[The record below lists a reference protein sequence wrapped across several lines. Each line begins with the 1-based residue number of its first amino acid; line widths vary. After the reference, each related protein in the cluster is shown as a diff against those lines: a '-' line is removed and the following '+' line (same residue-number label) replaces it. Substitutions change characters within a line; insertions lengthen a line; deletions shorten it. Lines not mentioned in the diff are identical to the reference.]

1 MKYNIYLLS
10 YNNYYNRQVKKLD
23 TIQDY
28 INGGY
33 LIGTI
38 PNCNFAMRDGIAS
51 DLIVNQ
57 SFVETQP
64 DYVLIAERGE
74 GGVETGVFS
83 RWFVIDTEE
92 IRGNQYSFQ
101 VKRDIWVDYKDIAM
115 NSSYFIERGYVQS
128 SNDLIFNNEEQQ
140 YSQIK
145 KSQTPLYDET
155 GCPWI
160 VGYIPK
166 KLNKTSETTIET
178 VVRPDSADYV
188 VSDITQWPYYQ
199 YVVSNPNHE
208 YVYSDNLENAFRF
221 IIQLPIQNI
230 TGQGTSYQ
238 MGYFGYSLKEKSIY
252 GADVHDMKLLYPNA
266 FTEQETGFG
275 YFTDTQSQWENDVS
289 DKNWY
294 NTNYSNLNS
303 YIEILNRTILNN
315 QVGRLSGTNYTNAI
329 AQFRAAYNIDVNTFT
344 FIENN
349 LNGKTIK
356 DTSTGKVYTITLNDR
371 VIDKLSYP
379 SGFDQTALK
388 GYIRNM
394 LNLNFG
400 SSYSPTMYGYVVN
413 TKNSNDDDQI
423 KCVWKLKQIQINLS
437 EVGNARTYLP
447 RDDDTSTTPITVY
460 RNHCIDQVYDMFAI
474 PYGSLEVKD
483 GANTYTCNKDVGLA
497 IAQAFVTTLGE
508 VNGQSVVYDLQML
521 PYCPVRE
528 YIQSDGTFD
537 ITVSDNTKVR
547 PIYFSVNDQQ
557 NLLPI
562 NYVFYCSNSKI
573 DNITLLHK
581 VNDNWTPYNVEVTD
595 TKLQYNT
602 EMYRLSSPNFASSFE
617 FNAAQN
623 GGVNSFKVSA
633 TYKPYNPYIR
643 IRPEFGRMYGEDF
656 KDGRGLILQGDF
668 SVATMSNAWINYEL
682 QNKNYLNSFNR
693 EIQSMNLQNK
703 IANTQDVVNAITGS
717 VQGAVGGA
725 VAGAMVG
732 SAAGPIGTVVGGV
745 IGGVA
750 GGVSSAVGGGIDVQN
765 NRKLRND
772 TISKAKTLFNYQLD
786 NIKAL
791 PNTIRNVGC
800 LTVDNV
806 LVPVLEFYQAS
817 DDEIDT
823 FNKKMQFYGMSVM
836 KVGSVIDYINP
847 IGETFVQGYLLRLIS
862 PEGVTEEAD
871 NHLAEELSNELQKGL
886 YFSVEVQPQIIEQLA
901 P

>member
-38 PNCNFAMRDGIAS
+38 PNCNFAMKDGIAS

-57 SFVETQP
+57 AFVETQP

-74 GGVETGVFS
+74 GGVETGEFS

-101 VKRDIWVDYKDIAM
+101 VKRDIWVDKFDIAM
-115 NSSYFIERGYVQS
+115 NSTYFIERGYVS
-128 SNDLIFNNEEQQ
+128 DSNDLIFNNEEQQ

-166 KLNKTSETTIET
+166 KLNKTSQTTIET
-178 VVRPDSADYV
+178 VLRPDTADYV
-188 VSDITQWPYYQ
+188 VSDITQWDYYQ

-208 YVYSDNLENAFRF
+208 FVYSDNVENAFRF
-221 IIQLPIQNI
+221 VVQLPIMNV
-230 TGQGTSYQ
+230 TGQGNSYQ
-238 MGYFGYSLKEKSIY
+238 MGYFGYSLKERSVY
-252 GADVHDMKLLYPNA
+252 GGDVHDTKIIYPST
-266 FTEQETGFG
+266 FIEQENGFG
-275 YFTDTQSQWENDVS
+275 YFSRTETQFNSDTE
-289 DKNWY
+289 DKRWW
-294 NTNYSNLNS
+294 NTNYTSLSS
-303 YIEILNRTILNN
+303 YVEVLNRTMLYKQPTNFE
-315 QVGRLSGTNYTNAI
+315 GSNYTNAI

-356 DTSTGKVYTITLNDR
+356 DTSTGKVYTITLTDR
-371 VIDKLSYP
+371 VIDKMEYP
-379 SGFDQTALK
+379 SGFDQTNLK
-388 GYIRNM
+388 NYIKNM
-394 LNLNFG
+394 LNLTYSNQ
-400 SSYSPTMYGYVVN
+400 YSPSMYGY
-413 TKNSNDDDQI
+413 TTHYTAESNSGQI
-423 KCVWKLKQIQINLS
+423 RCIWKLKQIQISLS

-460 RNHCIDQVYDMFAI
+460 RNHLVDQVYDMFAI
-474 PYGSLEVKD
+474 PYGSLVVKD
-483 GANTYTCNKDVGLA
+483 GANQYTCNKDVGLA

-508 VNGQSVVYDLQML
+508 VNGQGVVYDLQML

-528 YIQSDGTFD
+528 YIQSDGSFD
-537 ITVSDNTKVR
+537 ITASDETKVK
-547 PIYFSVNDQQ
+547 PIYFSVNGQQ

-573 DNITLLHK
+573 DNMTLLHK
-581 VNDNWTPYNVEVTD
+581 VNNTWTPYKIDITD

-643 IRPEFGRMYGEDF
+643 IRPEFGRMYGEDYR
-656 KDGRGLILQGDF
+656 DGRGLILQGDF

-717 VQGAVGGA
+717 VQGGLTGA
-725 VAGAMVG
+725 
-732 SAAGPIGTVVGGV
+732 AAGGMAGGV
-745 IGGVA
+745 PGAIIGGVA
-750 GGVSSAVGGGIDVQN
+750 GLGGSLAGGIVDIQN

-772 TISKAKTLFNYQLD
+772 TIDKAKTLFNYQLD

-800 LTVDNV
+800 MTVDNV

-847 IGETFVQGYLLRLIS
+847 IGESFVQGYLLRLLS

-886 YFSVEVQPQIIEQLA
+886 YFNVDVQPQIIEQLA